1 MLSAVKHQLAQT
13 ILSQAPRLTRR
24 TLAVVPN
31 KLKLEVI
38 QKVLSLALKQQLQQG
53 EMDFLDDKWVR
64 IEVLDIGLYFELS
77 IAQGTDSTSLLLRPP
92 SQADVTFSANVPE
105 LLLIASGKE
114 DPDSLFF
121 QRKLLIEGD
130 TELGLE
136 VKNLLLAIELDA
148 LPGFI
153 RVSIEKCSQGLETL
167 QSHSLAA
174 AS

>member
-1 MLSAVKHQLAQT
+1 
-13 ILSQAPRLTRR
+13 
-24 TLAVVPN
+24 
-31 KLKLEVI
+31 
-38 QKVLSLALKQQLQQG
+38 
-53 EMDFLDDKWVR
+53 
-64 IEVLDIGLYFELS
+64 VLDIGLYFELS
-77 IAQGTDSTSLLLRPP
+77 IAQGTDSMSLLLRPP

-167 QSHSLAA
+167 QSHSLSA

>member
-13 ILSQAPRLTRR
+13 ILNQAPRLSRH
-24 TLAVVPN
+24 
-31 KLKLEVI
+31 
-38 QKVLSLALKQQLQQG
+38 SLALVPQKYKHEAIRKVLGLGLKHSLQQG
-53 EMDFLDDKWVR
+53 ELDFLTDKWAR
-64 IEVLDIGLYFELS
+64 IEVLDIGLSFELS
-77 IAQGTDSTSLLLRPP
+77 IKLELDTRTLLLRPP
-92 SQADVTFSANVPE
+92 IEADVSFSANVPE

-121 QRKLLIEGD
+121 QRKLLIAGD

-148 LPGFI
+148 LPSVI
-153 RVSIEKCSQGLETL
+153 RVSIEKCSQGLEML
-167 QSHSLAA
+167 QSHNQVV

>member
-1 MLSAVKHQLAQT
+1 MFSTMKQQLAQA
-13 ILSQAPRLTRR
+13 ILSQAPRLTRHS
-24 TLAVVPN
+24 LAVVPN
-31 KLKLEVI
+31 KVKLEAI
-38 QKVLSLALKQQLQQG
+38 QKMLAMGLKQPLQQG
-53 EMDFLDDKWVR
+53 EMDFLEDKWVK
-64 IEVLDIGLYFELS
+64 IEVLDIGLNFELS
-77 IAQGTDSTSLLLRPP
+77 VTKKAGAMALLLRAPT
-92 SQADVTFSANVPE
+92 QADVTFSANVPE

-148 LPGFI
+148 LPSFI

-167 QSHSLAA
+167 QSHSLVTQ
-174 AS
+174 